1 MGMMSAAEARLD
13 ADIRPEITVLRSRSP
28 YPTRRRSADSA
39 RRATGSSAGETTG
52 RPLAAVPV
60 PVPVPVP
67 APSSPRPAT
76 RPAPR
81 PGPIRLTRRGRIVVA
96 VLIVIAAV
104 GVAGLVWLAVA
115 GQAQASGQVTPRQ
128 SGGQGM
134 LRVVVQP
141 GQTLWSIAVRAEPT
155 ADPRVVVQQIIDAN
169 SLASPAI
176 EPGEVLRVPRD

>member
-1 MGMMSAAEARLD
+1 
-13 ADIRPEITVLRSRSP
+13 
-28 YPTRRRSADSA
+28 
-39 RRATGSSAGETTG
+39 
-52 RPLAAVPV
+52 
-60 PVPVPVP
+60 
-67 APSSPRPAT
+67 
-76 RPAPR
+76 
-81 PGPIRLTRRGRIVVA
+81 
-96 VLIVIAAV
+96 VIAAV